1 MFQYLPMVT
10 VALLLGGEC
19 TGKTALADGLAQ
31 EIRERD
37 PELTVAVVSEVLREF
52 VARRGRPPTRDE
64 QVGIWR
70 TQTRLLGEAIAAS
83 STDGLVICDPAP
95 IMTAVYSLQYF
106 DDDSLLAP
114 ALTGMALTENQTRD
128 LVVWC
133 APDIPWQSDGIQR
146 DGPEARERT
155 HELIGTHVVPAL
167 ERIPLTVASGD
178 VRERVAQVLHH
189 LA

>member
-1 MFQYLPMVT
+1 MAT

-19 TGKTALADGLAQ
+19 TGKTALADGLTQAL
-31 EIRERD
+31 RERE
-37 PELTVAVVSEVLREF
+37 PELTVAVVPEVLREF
-52 VARRGRPPTRDE
+52 VARCRRPPTRDE
-64 QVGIWR
+64 QEAIWR
-70 TQTRLLGEAIAAS
+70 TQTRLLEEAIAAS
-83 STDGLVICDPAP
+83 PTDGLVICDPAP

-106 DDDSLLAP
+106 DDGSLLSP
-114 ALTGMALTENQTRD
+114 ALEEMASAEKSSRK

-178 VRERVAQVLHH
+178 VRERVAQVFPH
-189 LA
+189 LT